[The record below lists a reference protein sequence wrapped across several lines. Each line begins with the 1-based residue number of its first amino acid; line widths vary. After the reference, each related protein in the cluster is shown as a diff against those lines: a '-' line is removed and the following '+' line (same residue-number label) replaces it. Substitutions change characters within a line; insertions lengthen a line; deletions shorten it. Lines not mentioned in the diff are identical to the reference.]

1 MQEIFDEAICEIT
14 DEIPEKGRIL
24 VAVDDTECGNAT
36 VRTLEFLGRIGLR
49 ADVFLVF
56 IKESELPELPPLL
69 SEKKEMRYF
78 TQMRLEASKVSEE
91 YVKRLE
97 NSGFKVKQTKILFG
111 KPSERILKLERSINP
126 LLIFVGFKKRSLKER
141 ILLRDEYKRIVFETK
156 APVVVCKHGF
166 IPPAVYGDEE
176 CATCYDI
183 EDEE

>member
-1 MQEIFDEAICEIT
+1 MQEISNDAICGIS
-14 DEIPEKGRIL
+14 DEMLEKGRIL

-36 VRTLEFLGRIGLR
+36 IKTLEFLGKIGLR

-56 IKESELPELPPLL
+56 IKESELPELPPIL

-78 TQMRLEASKVSEE
+78 TQMRLKASKVSEE
-91 YVKRLE
+91 YVRRLE

-111 KPSERILKLERSINP
+111 KPSDRILRLEKSINP

-141 ILLRDEYKRIVFETK
+141 LLFRNEYKRIVFETK

-166 IPPAVYGDEE
+166 TPTVVYGEEE
-176 CATCYDI
+176 CVTCYA
-183 EDEE
+183 EDED